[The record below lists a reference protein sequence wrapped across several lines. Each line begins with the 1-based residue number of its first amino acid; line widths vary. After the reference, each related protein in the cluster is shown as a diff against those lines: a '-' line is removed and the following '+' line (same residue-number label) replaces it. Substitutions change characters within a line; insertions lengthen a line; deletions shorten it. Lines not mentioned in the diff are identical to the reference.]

1 MNIIYLHQYFSTP
14 SMSSGTR
21 SFEMAR
27 RLVKNG
33 HKVYMLS
40 SIHARSYKER
50 KFYSNENGI
59 YVWWLPVKYSNNMS
73 YITRLF
79 SFMRYC

>member
-1 MNIIYLHQYFSTP
+1 
-14 SMSSGTR
+14 MSSGTR

-40 SIHARSYKER
+40 SMHARSSREIKHFSIED
-50 KFYSNENGI
+50 GI
-59 YVWWLPVKYSNNMS
+59 YVWWLPVKYSNDMS
-73 YITRLF
+73 YIMRLF
-79 SFMRYC
+79 SFLSLIHI

>member
-40 SIHARSYKER
+40 SMHARSSRER
-50 KFYSNENGI
+50 KH
-59 YVWWLPVKYSNNMS
+59 
-73 YITRLF
+73 F
-79 SFMRYC
+79 SKIFG